1 MKTARNHQRK
11 QTRRNTRPSHAQGTT
26 ASHTHTSTDETLTNN
41 VQEINLNTEY
51 SLYPN
56 QDQCLTTQAL
66 PFIYD
71 TGAAISMISSDPAWA
86 WTNLRDCMYTIGGCF
101 AGPTFKNLQM
111 GEYHGILTLD
121 NTEAVRVVIPE
132 AVQLPGHL
140 SHSNLLANT
149 PYLMAG
155 HKFLSDL
162 HKPKLK
168 FKGGGQYT
176 LTY

>member
-1 MKTARNHQRK
+1 
-11 QTRRNTRPSHAQGTT
+11 
-26 ASHTHTSTDETLTNN
+26 
-41 VQEINLNTEY
+41 
-51 SLYPN
+51 
-56 QDQCLTTQAL
+56 
-66 PFIYD
+66 
-71 TGAAISMISSDPAWA
+71 MISSDPAWA
-86 WTNLRDCMYTIGGCF
+86 WTNLRDCMYNIGGCF

-162 HKPKLK
+162 HKPN
-168 FKGGGQYT
+168 
-176 LTY
+176 